1 MNDIRNLG
9 ESSFWAASEGKQV
22 GEDNRAGQ
30 KKGRILMQRKEE
42 EKKTCSKLRLD
53 LRKYNDIKLLGPS
66 GEVF

>member
-1 MNDIRNLG
+1 MG
-9 ESSFWAASEGKQV
+9 EE
-22 GEDNRAGQ
+22 NRAGQ